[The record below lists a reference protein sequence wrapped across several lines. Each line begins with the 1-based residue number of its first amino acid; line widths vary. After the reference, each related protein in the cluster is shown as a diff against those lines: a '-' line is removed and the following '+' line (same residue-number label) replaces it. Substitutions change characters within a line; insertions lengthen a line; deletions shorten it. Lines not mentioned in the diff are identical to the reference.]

1 MPSTFP
7 TYPGRLEVID
17 YLEDYAARLK
27 TPPRFSETVTAIE
40 PAEGGVW
47 YTRTPGQ
54 TFVSNNV
61 VVATGHTR
69 VPVRPTWP
77 GLQRFGG
84 PVIHS
89 SDYRSGHDHASQS
102 VLVIG
107 FGNSAAEIAID
118 LHEHGA
124 HPTLAVRGAVNVVP
138 RDVLGIPT
146 QSLGLV
152 QRVFPPRIADIIN
165 APVIWATI
173 GNIRKHG
180 FGKLPYGPTTQIIV
194 HKQIPVLDIGT
205 MKLIRRGAIKVRP
218 GVSAF
223 TEIGAI
229 FADGTHG
236 AFDAVILAT
245 GYRSGLEGL
254 LKAVPG
260 VLDADAEP
268 IVSGAATSAP
278 GLYFCGFTV
287 TVGGTLKQIGVES
300 RAIAD
305 LIAAETAAMPSTA

>member
-1 MPSTFP
+1 MARKVKRSGALACQCGVVAVRLPACVQGDSTVIIGASAAGLGRRAVPRGKGAVGAGSRARPQVAEAWRRHYDRLHLHTTRDASALPYVPMPSTFP

-27 TPPRFSETVTAIE
+27 TPPRFNETVTAVE

-89 SDYRSGHDHASQS
+89 SDYRSGHDYASQS

-124 HPTLAVRGAVNVVP
+124 HPTLAVRGAVNVIP
-138 RDVLGIPT
+138 RDVLGIP
-146 QSLGLV
+146 
-152 QRVFPPRIADIIN
+152 
-165 APVIWATI
+165 
-173 GNIRKHG
+173 
-180 FGKLPYGPTTQIIV
+180 
-194 HKQIPVLDIGT
+194 
-205 MKLIRRGAIKVRP
+205 
-218 GVSAF
+218 
-223 TEIGAI
+223 
-229 FADGTHG
+229 
-236 AFDAVILAT
+236 DAVA
-245 GYRSGLEGL
+245 R
-254 LKAVPG
+254 ARAARVPAADRRHHQRAG
-260 VLDADAEP
+260 DLGDDRQYPQARLQEAALRADDADHAC
-268 IVSGAATSAP
+268 TSRSPYSMSA
-278 GLYFCGFTV
+278 
-287 TVGGTLKQIGVES
+287 
-300 RAIAD
+300 R
-305 LIAAETAAMPSTA
+305 